1 MNSLVHGIFF
11 TKKTKRK
18 TGGKIKNKLV
28 YIKKMV
34 ASERR
39 WGDGETGEVGQKI
52 KGEKNSVDVKYT
64 KNF

>member
-18 TGGKIKNKLV
+18 TEGKIKNKLV
-28 YIKKMV
+28 YRKKMV

-39 WGDGETGEVGQKI
+39 WGDGEMGEVGQKI
-52 KGEKNSVDVKYT
+52 KGEKIQLM
-64 KNF
+64 

>member
-28 YIKKMV
+28 YIKKNG
-34 ASERR
+34 SLRE
-39 WGDGETGEVGQKI
+39 EVG
-52 KGEKNSVDVKYT
+52 GWGNG
-64 KNF
+64 